1 MKRWTIIGLAI
12 FVVLVISYAGYGYFS
27 HKPETARFG
36 ATKSEHLAKPININT
51 ASAAELQ
58 SIKGIGPV
66 ISERIIE
73 GRPYN
78 EISDILK
85 VHGIG
90 PKKFARMKDDI
101 TIN

>member
-27 HKPETARFG
+27 HKPETARFV
-36 ATKSEHLAKPININT
+36 AAKSEHPAKPININT
-51 ASAAELQ
+51 ATQAELQ

-66 ISERIIE
+66 ISKRIIE
-73 GRPYN
+73 GRPYTDV
-78 EISDILK
+78 SDILK
-85 VHGIG
+85 VYGIG
-90 PKKFARMKDDI
+90 PKKYARMKDDI